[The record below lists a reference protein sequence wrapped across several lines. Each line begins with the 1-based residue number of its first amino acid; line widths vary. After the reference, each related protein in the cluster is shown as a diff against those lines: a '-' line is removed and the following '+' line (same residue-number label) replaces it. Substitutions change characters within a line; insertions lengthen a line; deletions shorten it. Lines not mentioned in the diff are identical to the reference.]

1 MDTISFLRNPIQ
13 EYAWGSRTAIQ
24 SLLKMPFPGTT
35 PAAEIWMGAHP
46 KGSSD
51 VWLNSEWVSL
61 LDVIEKNPEA
71 ILGKKVAERF
81 QNQLPFL
88 FKVLAADRPLS
99 IQVHPDLAQAQEGY
113 ATENQR
119 NIPLTAPD
127 RNYRDPNH
135 KPEVLCAVT
144 PFEALKGF
152 RKIEDIVDLM
162 NRVCIPE
169 LEEPLYLLKRKANPE
184 GLKEFFCGLFQMS
197 LEKKARVIHQAVRR
211 AQDHV
216 NRNRAFYW
224 MDELNR
230 EYPND
235 TGVFSPLIFNLV
247 TLQPGQAI
255 YIPAGELHAY
265 LKGVGME
272 LMANSDNVL
281 RGGLTPKYVD
291 VPELLKIV
299 CFDPCQS
306 LLVDPEDRG
315 DGERA
320 YPTPAE
326 EFELSEISVREENSF
341 MSAVDRN
348 VEILICMEGE
358 ARMGDMED
366 GFFLKIASGES
377 VIVPSC
383 AAPYR
388 IRGKAK
394 FFKAT
399 VK

>member
-13 EYAWGSRTAIQ
+13 GYAWGSRTAIQ
-24 SLLKMPFPGTT
+24 SLLKMPVPGIT
-35 PAAEIWMGAHP
+35 PAAELWMGVHP
-46 KGSSD
+46 KGSSE
-51 VWLNSEWVSL
+51 VRLNSEWLSL
-61 LDVIEKNPEA
+61 VEVIERNPGP

-99 IQVHPDLAQAQEGY
+99 IQVHPDPTQAQEGY
-113 ATENQR
+113 ERENRR
-119 NIPLTAPD
+119 NISLTAAE

-152 RKIEDIVDLM
+152 REIEEILALM
-162 NRVCIPE
+162 KKVCIPE
-169 LEEPLYLLKRKANPE
+169 LEEALYLLEQKANPE
-184 GLKEFFCGLFQMS
+184 GLKEFFSGL
-197 LEKKARVIHQAVRR
+197 LRLRGEEKARLVHQAVGR
-211 AQDHV
+211 AQEHV
-216 NRNRAFYW
+216 NRDRAFYW
-224 MDELNR
+224 MVELNR
-230 EYPND
+230 EYPGD

-255 YIPAGELHAY
+255 YIPSGELHAY

-291 VPELLKIV
+291 VPELLRIV
-299 CFDPCQS
+299 RFDPCQS
-306 LLVDPEDRG
+306 LLIDLEDKG

-326 EFELSEISVREENSF
+326 EFQLSEILVSEEGSF
-341 MSAVDRN
+341 VSGVDRN

-366 GFFLKIASGES
+366 GSFLKIVSGES
-377 VIVPSC
+377 VIVPAC

-388 IRGKAK
+388 IQGKAK